1 MYDDTAVLTIT
12 NTPRDYSWGSRG
24 GISRVLGWTPTD
36 ALEAELWLGSHP
48 LSPSRPTNAG
58 APWPDLACWEEQEG
72 VELPFLF
79 KVLAA
84 ERPLSLQAHPT
95 ARQAREGFA
104 REDALGVPRNDPN
117 RNYKDPHAKPELIVA
132 AEDGFHALCGFRPVA
147 DTRRV
152 IRDLAEVHYD
162 PVLWQWSDR
171 LGAEDGLRDTLYWL
185 LSGHPDVDHVV
196 RLLGEIAATDPGR
209 WRLLDRLTTT
219 YPTDPGVAVAVLL
232 NEVTLRA
239 GEALWLP
246 AGNIHAYLSGVG
258 MELMGPSD
266 NVLRGGFTNKH
277 IDIEELERILDFVPS
292 PPPLLD
298 PLYLSP
304 SVHSYRPHTVPSG
317 RDVPFELLSVTGEA
331 IVRTASAAIA
341 IVLDGEFRIAVDPTG
356 TRADASGTSAD
367 VMPTTLC
374 RGGVAFISRPSAITV
389 SGGGSMYLATGV

>member
-1 MYDDTAVLTIT
+1 MSDDTAVLTIT

-48 LSPSRPTNAG
+48 LSPSRPTDAS
-58 APWPDLACWEEQEG
+58 APWPDLATWEEQEG
-72 VELPFLF
+72 AELPFLF

-95 ARQAREGFA
+95 ERQAREGFA
-104 REDALGVPRNDPN
+104 REDALGIPRNDPI

-132 AEDGFHALCGFRPVA
+132 AEDGFHALCGFRPVN

-152 IRDLAEVHYD
+152 IRDLARVHND
-162 PVLWQWSDR
+162 PVLAQWCAR

-185 LSGHPDVDHVV
+185 LSGSPDVEHLVAV
-196 RLLGEIAATDPGR
+196 LGEIAATDPVR
-209 WRLLDRLTTT
+209 WSLLHGLTAT

-232 NEVTLRA
+232 NEVILQR
-239 GEALWLP
+239 GQALWLP

-277 IDIEELERILDFVPS
+277 VDIEELERILDFVPS
-292 PPPLLD
+292 PPPLLA
-298 PLYLSP
+298 PLSLSP
-304 SVHSYRPHTVPSG
+304 SVHAYRPNTVPSG

-331 IVRTASAAIA
+331 SVRTASAAIA
-341 IVLDGEFRIAVDPTG
+341 IVLDGEFRIAVDPNG
-356 TRADASGTSAD
+356 IRADESCTSTDGMA
-367 VMPTTLC
+367 TSLG